1 MNLSLRR
8 STSALLASSL
18 LLTIGRGATLPFM
31 TIYLSRQY
39 SLSVDLIGY
48 AMTIALTIGVVFSLG
63 FGILADKF
71 DKKRYMLLAITAFA
85 SGFIAIPLVNNVT
98 LVVLFF
104 ALINCAYSVFATVLK
119 AWFADNLSSTS
130 KTKIFSIN
138 YTMLNI
144 GWTIGPP
151 LGTLLVMQ
159 SINLP
164 FWLAAI
170 CSAFPMLF
178 IQIWVKRS
186 EKIIATETGS
196 VWSPKVLLQDKA
208 LLWFTCSGF
217 LASFVSGAFASCI
230 SKQLTKALSKL
241 SRSAY
246 SDKLTAAFQSHLDE
260 THGQIERIDQ
270 VVDSEDGLKLK
281 RIKCA
286 AMEGLIE
293 EANEVIESTDK
304 NEVRDAAL
312 IAAAQK
318 VEHYEIASYGT
329 LVTLAEQL
337 GYKKAA
343 KLLKETLE
351 EEKAT
356 DVKLTDLAFNNVNK
370 KAQDNS

>member
-1 MNLSLRR
+1 MQIKSVEDIFIHLLSD
-8 STSALLASSL
+8 TYSA
-18 LLTIGRGATLPFM
+18 
-31 TIYLSRQY
+31 
-39 SLSVDLIGY
+39 
-48 AMTIALTIGVVFSLG
+48 
-63 FGILADKF
+63 
-71 DKKRYMLLAITAFA
+71 
-85 SGFIAIPLVNNVT
+85 
-98 LVVLFF
+98 
-104 ALINCAYSVFATVLK
+104 
-119 AWFADNLSSTS
+119 
-130 KTKIFSIN
+130 
-138 YTMLNI
+138 
-144 GWTIGPP
+144 
-151 LGTLLVMQ
+151 
-159 SINLP
+159 
-164 FWLAAI
+164 
-170 CSAFPMLF
+170 
-178 IQIWVKRS
+178 
-186 EKIIATETGS
+186 E
-196 VWSPKVLLQDKA
+196 
-208 LLWFTCSGF
+208 
-217 LASFVSGAFASCI
+217 
-230 SKQLTKALSKL
+230 KQLTKALSKL

-356 DVKLTDLAFNNVNK
+356 DVKLTDLTFNNVNK

>member
-1 MNLSLRR
+1 MQIKSVEDIFIHLLSD
-8 STSALLASSL
+8 TYSA
-18 LLTIGRGATLPFM
+18 
-31 TIYLSRQY
+31 
-39 SLSVDLIGY
+39 
-48 AMTIALTIGVVFSLG
+48 
-63 FGILADKF
+63 
-71 DKKRYMLLAITAFA
+71 
-85 SGFIAIPLVNNVT
+85 
-98 LVVLFF
+98 
-104 ALINCAYSVFATVLK
+104 
-119 AWFADNLSSTS
+119 
-130 KTKIFSIN
+130 
-138 YTMLNI
+138 
-144 GWTIGPP
+144 
-151 LGTLLVMQ
+151 
-159 SINLP
+159 
-164 FWLAAI
+164 
-170 CSAFPMLF
+170 
-178 IQIWVKRS
+178 
-186 EKIIATETGS
+186 E
-196 VWSPKVLLQDKA
+196 
-208 LLWFTCSGF
+208 
-217 LASFVSGAFASCI
+217 
-230 SKQLTKALSKL
+230 KQLTKALSKL

-356 DVKLTDLAFNNVNK
+356 DVKLTDLAFNN
-370 KAQDNS
+370 

>member
-1 MNLSLRR
+1 MQIKSVEDIFIHLLSD
-8 STSALLASSL
+8 TYSA
-18 LLTIGRGATLPFM
+18 
-31 TIYLSRQY
+31 
-39 SLSVDLIGY
+39 
-48 AMTIALTIGVVFSLG
+48 
-63 FGILADKF
+63 
-71 DKKRYMLLAITAFA
+71 
-85 SGFIAIPLVNNVT
+85 
-98 LVVLFF
+98 
-104 ALINCAYSVFATVLK
+104 
-119 AWFADNLSSTS
+119 
-130 KTKIFSIN
+130 
-138 YTMLNI
+138 
-144 GWTIGPP
+144 
-151 LGTLLVMQ
+151 
-159 SINLP
+159 
-164 FWLAAI
+164 
-170 CSAFPMLF
+170 
-178 IQIWVKRS
+178 
-186 EKIIATETGS
+186 E
-196 VWSPKVLLQDKA
+196 
-208 LLWFTCSGF
+208 
-217 LASFVSGAFASCI
+217 
-230 SKQLTKALSKL
+230 KQLTKALSKL

-312 IAAAQK
+312 IVAAQK

-370 KAQDNS
+370 KLRITPEL

>member
-1 MNLSLRR
+1 MQIKSVEDIFIHLLSD
-8 STSALLASSL
+8 TYSA
-18 LLTIGRGATLPFM
+18 
-31 TIYLSRQY
+31 
-39 SLSVDLIGY
+39 
-48 AMTIALTIGVVFSLG
+48 
-63 FGILADKF
+63 
-71 DKKRYMLLAITAFA
+71 
-85 SGFIAIPLVNNVT
+85 
-98 LVVLFF
+98 
-104 ALINCAYSVFATVLK
+104 
-119 AWFADNLSSTS
+119 
-130 KTKIFSIN
+130 
-138 YTMLNI
+138 
-144 GWTIGPP
+144 
-151 LGTLLVMQ
+151 
-159 SINLP
+159 
-164 FWLAAI
+164 
-170 CSAFPMLF
+170 
-178 IQIWVKRS
+178 
-186 EKIIATETGS
+186 E
-196 VWSPKVLLQDKA
+196 
-208 LLWFTCSGF
+208 
-217 LASFVSGAFASCI
+217 
-230 SKQLTKALSKL
+230 KQLTKALSKL

-304 NEVRDAAL
+304 NEVRDATL

>member
-1 MNLSLRR
+1 MQIKSVEDIFIHLLSD
-8 STSALLASSL
+8 TYSA
-18 LLTIGRGATLPFM
+18 
-31 TIYLSRQY
+31 
-39 SLSVDLIGY
+39 
-48 AMTIALTIGVVFSLG
+48 
-63 FGILADKF
+63 
-71 DKKRYMLLAITAFA
+71 
-85 SGFIAIPLVNNVT
+85 
-98 LVVLFF
+98 
-104 ALINCAYSVFATVLK
+104 
-119 AWFADNLSSTS
+119 
-130 KTKIFSIN
+130 
-138 YTMLNI
+138 
-144 GWTIGPP
+144 
-151 LGTLLVMQ
+151 
-159 SINLP
+159 
-164 FWLAAI
+164 
-170 CSAFPMLF
+170 
-178 IQIWVKRS
+178 
-186 EKIIATETGS
+186 E
-196 VWSPKVLLQDKA
+196 
-208 LLWFTCSGF
+208 
-217 LASFVSGAFASCI
+217 
-230 SKQLTKALSKL
+230 KQLTKALSKL

-312 IAAAQK
+312 IVAAQK